1 MTSRNPLGNNS
12 PNQRSTASSPDTET
26 RKARTVKKPIT
37 SNKDDF
43 MLQEQDIV
51 PIMDNP
57 QRQQL
62 TTQRSIKKPI
72 PDSIISRPSLSNN
85 SPSNGT
91 YSNVNMNDS
100 SSSYSSRNNTPD
112 ATAVPRVRSIKNS
125 KSSRKAE
132 QLEMFD
138 DDDLPPPPSTPP
150 PPSNY
155 SPSRSTN
162 KKNQRQTQSNR
173 DEEEEQPGE
182 LCYTWTLAIASLL
195 HPSFIIHP
203 I

>member
-1 MTSRNPLGNNS
+1 MTSRNPIGSNNS
-12 PNQRSTASSPDTET
+12 PNQRSTASSPDSET

-72 PDSIISRPSLSNN
+72 ADSTISRPSMSNN
-85 SPSNGT
+85 SPSNGS
-91 YSNVNMNDS
+91 YSNVSMNDNS
-100 SSSYSSRNNTPD
+100 NNFNSRNNTPSD
-112 ATAVPRVRSIKNS
+112 AVAATTSVPRVRSIKNS
-125 KSSRKAE
+125 KSTRKSE

-138 DDDLPPPPSTPP
+138 DDELPPPPSTPP

-155 SPSRSTN
+155 SPSSPTRVGSIN
-162 KKNQRQTQSNR
+162 KKNQRQQQQQQQYQSNQD
-173 DEEEEQPGE
+173 DEEEPGE
-182 LCYTWTLAIASLL
+182 LYL
-195 HPSFIIHP
+195 
-203 I
+203 